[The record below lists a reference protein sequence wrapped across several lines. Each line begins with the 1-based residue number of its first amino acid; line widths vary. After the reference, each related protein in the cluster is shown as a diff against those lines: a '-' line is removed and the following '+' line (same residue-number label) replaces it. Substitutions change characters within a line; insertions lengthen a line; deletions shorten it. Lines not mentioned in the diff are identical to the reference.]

1 MGGKSPTAPI
11 SQTAKNSTT
20 MQEEDRKRYIALLR
34 ENHKQTIQH
43 LRIIE
48 GNARGYSKLP
58 YGGRYMSIYDII
70 GIMET
75 IGLIE
80 YALRVAEKIQYIT
93 YLDCRMDDED
103 LKYISNYLDKI
114 VQQASVSL
122 EKLNSRQAFPS
133 AFKDQLSPF
142 I

>member
-1 MGGKSPTAPI
+1 
-11 SQTAKNSTT
+11 
-20 MQEEDRKRYIALLR
+20 
-34 ENHKQTIQH
+34 
-43 LRIIE
+43 
-48 GNARGYSKLP
+48 
-58 YGGRYMSIYDII
+58 
-70 GIMET
+70 MET

-93 YLDCRMDDED
+93 YLDCQMDDED
-103 LKYISNYLDKI
+103 LKYISNYLNKI